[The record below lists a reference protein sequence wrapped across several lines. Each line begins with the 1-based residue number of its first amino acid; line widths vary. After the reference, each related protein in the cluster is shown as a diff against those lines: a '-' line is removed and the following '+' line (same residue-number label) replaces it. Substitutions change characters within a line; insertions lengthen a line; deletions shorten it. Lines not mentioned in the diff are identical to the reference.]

1 MSSWSL
7 LLFLSVVIRRRRDG
21 KSVFGSRR
29 LFLLNEFHPA
39 LGAVARFVGN
49 DIGIGLHRADVLMCV
64 AVAVVMLG
72 LVAAGHGERGD
83 TKRQRH
89 QRGQYPF
96 CFHRQCFPFGVVVI
110 EL

>member
-39 LGAVARFVGN
+39 LGTVARLVGH
-49 DIGIGLHRADVLMCV
+49 DIGIRLHRADVLMRV
-64 AVAVVMLG
+64 SVAVVVLG
-72 LVAAGHGERGD
+72 LVAAGHGERGGSE
-83 TKRQRH
+83 RQRH

-96 CFHRQCFPFGVVVI
+96 CFHRLCFPFVVVVI